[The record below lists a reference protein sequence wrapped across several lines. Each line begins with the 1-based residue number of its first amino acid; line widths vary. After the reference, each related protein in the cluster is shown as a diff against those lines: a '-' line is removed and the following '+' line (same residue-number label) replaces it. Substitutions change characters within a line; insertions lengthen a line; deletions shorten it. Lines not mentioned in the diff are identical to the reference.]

1 MKAYRTILFD
11 LDGTL
16 TDPGVGIT
24 KSVQYALRKLNIVE
38 NDFAKLRCFIGP
50 PLQHSFERYYQLEP
64 AVAWQAVQYY
74 REYFA
79 ETGIFENTVYPGM
92 IEGLSRL
99 VAAGKCLAVATSKPT
114 VYSEKIL
121 AHFKMDH
128 FFHLIIGSNLDG
140 TRVAK
145 TEVIAAVMSNL
156 PDFAS
161 QEPTVMV
168 GDREHDII
176 GAKNNQID
184 AIGVLYGYGAQTE
197 LAAAQ
202 PDLIVASVT
211 ELFDS
216 LLNGCATYNP

>member
-24 KSVQYALRKLNIVE
+24 KSVQYALGKLDIIE
-38 NDFAKLRCFIGP
+38 NDLTKLRCFIGP
-50 PLQHSFERYYQLEP
+50 PLQQSFEQYYQLEP

-79 ETGIFENTVYPGM
+79 ETGMFENTVYPGM
-92 IEGLSRL
+92 IEGLNRL
-99 VAAGKCLAVATSKPT
+99 VAAGKYLAVATSKPT
-114 VYSEKIL
+114 IYSEKIL
-121 AHFKMDH
+121 AHFKIDH
-128 FFHLIIGSNLDG
+128 FFQLIIGSNLDG

-145 TEVIAAVMSNL
+145 TEVIAEVMRNL
-156 PDFAS
+156 PDTARN
-161 QEPTVMV
+161 EPVVMV

-176 GAKNNQID
+176 GAKNNHID
-184 AIGVLYGYGAQTE
+184 AIGVRYGYGAQTE

-202 PDLIVASVT
+202 PKLIVASVA
-211 ELFDS
+211 ELFDA
-216 LLNGCATYNP
+216 LLDVYSMD